1 MRRRKDQREATTQ
14 EGLAAGRRAL
24 EERVAAKGQAEEAT
38 NLRSAVEA
46 ELDQH
51 LFRFELAYR
60 LRTRLCVAPARCTNH
75 RCRRLGRCREL
86 AKTQRRIEVCR
97 AQMTAERQRAA
108 PSKGR

>member
-1 MRRRKDQREATTQ
+1 
-14 EGLAAGRRAL
+14 LAAGRRAL

-38 NLRSAVEA
+38 NSRSAVEA

-86 AKTQRRIEVCR
+86 AKTQRHIEVHRTRIAAEQEMTGR
-97 AQMTAERQRAA
+97 AVADRL
-108 PSKGR
+108 SKVPGKQSNH